1 MKPLFLKK
9 SVYFALG
16 ALMALTFS
24 DLALGETEY
33 QKATG
38 GTLCFGEGCRI
49 KILLEE
55 ANLGSGEL
63 EMAEMTFPSGY
74 EGGGHP
80 HTSIEIFYVLS
91 GQFGHEVNGEFHLL
105 TPGMVGIVKPGDT
118 VRHSVPGLESA
129 KVLVL
134 WFPGGEIDRIFD
146 RKRAT
151 PVE

>member
-1 MKPLFLKK
+1 MKSQIFKK
-9 SVYFALG
+9 SIHVVMTVLFTFVLSE
-16 ALMALTFS
+16 MAF
-24 DLALGETEY
+24 GETEY

-63 EMAEMTFPSGY
+63 EMAEMVFPSGY
-74 EGGGHP
+74 KGRGHP
-80 HTSIEIFYVLS
+80 HISLEIFYVLS

-105 TPGMVGIVKPGDT
+105 TPGMVGVVKPGDT
-118 VRHSVPGLESA
+118 VLHSVVGDEA
-129 KVLVL
+129 VRVLVL
-134 WFPGGEIDRIFD
+134 WLPGGEIDRIFD
-146 RKRAT
+146 RSKGT